1 MKIFTILSIVVAMA
15 SAATIPTNTP
25 DISTSDLSTSTS
37 ASSSASNFASNFASK
52 ENTISPLA
60 LLAGAFLIS
69 AASFP
74 VQDPDDD
81 GTEWVSF
88 SYLSSSSS
96 ASSSASSASSFSSSG
111 SSITSDPKKSSNVKV
126 TRISKFTTKIA
137 GWFRRI

>member
-15 SAATIPTNTP
+15 SAATILTNTP

-37 ASSSASNFASNFASK
+37 ASSSASNFASK

-96 ASSSASSASSFSSSG
+96 ASSASSFSSSA

-137 GWFRRI
+137 GWFRRN

>member
-25 DISTSDLSTSTS
+25 DISTSDLSTFTS
-37 ASSSASNFASNFASK
+37 ASSSASNFASK
-52 ENTISPLA
+52 T
-60 LLAGAFLIS
+60 
-69 AASFP
+69 SFP

-81 GTEWVSF
+81 GVEWLSF
-88 SYLSSSSS
+88 SYSSSSSSSSSSS
-96 ASSSASSASSFSSSG
+96 ASSAPSFSSSA

>member
-37 ASSSASNFASNFASK
+37 ASSSASNFASE

-88 SYLSSSSS
+88 SYLSSSS
-96 ASSSASSASSFSSSG
+96 ASSASLFSSSG
-111 SSITSDPKKSSNVKV
+111 SSITSDPKKSSDVKV
-126 TRISKFTTKIA
+126 TRTSKFTTKIA

>member
-1 MKIFTILSIVVAMA
+1 M
-15 SAATIPTNTP
+15 P
-25 DISTSDLSTSTS
+25 
-37 ASSSASNFASNFASK
+37 

-74 VQDPDDD
+74 VQDPADD

-126 TRISKFTTKIA
+126 TRISRFTTKIA

>member
-1 MKIFTILSIVVAMA
+1 MKMFTILSIVVAMA
-15 SAATIPTNTP
+15 SAATILTNTP

-37 ASSSASNFASNFASK
+37 ASSSASNFASK
-52 ENTISPLA
+52 
-60 LLAGAFLIS
+60 
-69 AASFP
+69 ASFP

-81 GTEWVSF
+81 CTEWVSF
-88 SYLSSSSS
+88 SYLS
-96 ASSSASSASSFSSSG
+96 SSSASSASSFSSSG

>member
-1 MKIFTILSIVVAMA
+1 MKIFTILSIVVAMT

-37 ASSSASNFASNFASK
+37 ASSSASYFASK